1 MQASA
6 HRVERL
12 VKHLVAHRIVEELWS
27 ADAHETMLADAEQ
40 VSVYR
45 LAPAVVRRLAQFAR
59 RNELERAELG
69 ASPAAEGGRGPIGT
83 PWTASDSMAR
93 LKNGRYEFLELVAV
107 GGVGRVYRAVDR
119 RFNREVAVK
128 VLAPHLASD
137 EAARRRWRREAE
149 IAIQLKHPHVVRTYD
164 VVDDGSSA
172 LAIVMELVS
181 GPQLRA
187 VLPLK
192 TPAATVVA
200 DQLLSA
206 LTYAQGFGLARFDI
220 KPENV
225 VFKGGTRAVI
235 VDLGIVKRSRQDSAE
250 FSTALSGTSIAAPLG
265 TPAYMSPEQALG
277 EAVDIRSDVYA
288 VALVLYETIVGQHL
302 RDLRG
307 STADVLLQVT
317 SEPPPLTELDV
328 STELQAV
335 LTRALARNPDERFS
349 GPEEMSDAL
358 LRTPEGQA
366 GRNLEEQELLAPRH
380 PKPAKRRFGVM
391 QSVRD
396 PEAHQVT

>member
-1 MQASA
+1 
-6 HRVERL
+6 
-12 VKHLVAHRIVEELWS
+12 
-27 ADAHETMLADAEQ
+27 
-40 VSVYR
+40 
-45 LAPAVVRRLAQFAR
+45 
-59 RNELERAELG
+59 
-69 ASPAAEGGRGPIGT
+69 
-83 PWTASDSMAR
+83 MAR

-307 STADVLLQVT
+307 STPDVLLQVT